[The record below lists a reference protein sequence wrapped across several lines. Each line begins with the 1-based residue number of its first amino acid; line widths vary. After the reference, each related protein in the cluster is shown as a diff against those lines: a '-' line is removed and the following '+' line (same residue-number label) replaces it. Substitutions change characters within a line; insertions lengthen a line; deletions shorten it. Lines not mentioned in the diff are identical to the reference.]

1 MSDLEEDLLD
11 DLDDLGSE
19 GSGDD
24 DDSQDEE
31 GGGFAHGEAGGDG
44 EEGNEGEGMEV
55 ATDSAI
61 AQNLRKLAAANSLDE
76 IAHVRKSSKFSRHM
90 REIAAVAA
98 APEREVVGTLESDRD
113 YQLVVASNAF
123 IQQIDEE
130 LQNIHRYVAE
140 LFSKK
145 FVELETLVT
154 NRLDYIRTVQRIGN
168 ETDMTA
174 INLSDILP
182 SALVMVTSVA
192 GSTSNNKLLS
202 ERDLSECMRACDEAL
217 SLDAD
222 KATILAFVESKMT
235 KIAPNTTHLIGSR
248 VAAQLIGLAG
258 GLDALTRIPACNIQ
272 VIGQEKKHLSGF
284 SNAAA
289 MPHTGILY
297 YADPIQ
303 RCPPFIRRKALKMLA
318 GKVALMARVDSY
330 KNNNTGAD
338 GQRVRK
344 EFDESLDK
352 LLEPHKA
359 RTKKALPIPE
369 EKKRNKRGGKR
380 VRRWKERFAMTELR
394 QQQNR
399 ITVSLNDG
407 EYGDSAMGI
416 TQGQIGSKS
425 SGSLRAPPKKEVH
438 LAKKQKVINAS
449 SGQTNGLSSS
459 LVFTPVQGIE
469 LVNPNAQADKVKEAN
484 KKWFSANSG
493 FLSAVPK

>member
-19 GSGDD
+19 GSGDGSD
-24 DDSQDEE
+24 DEE
-31 GGGFAHGEAGGDG
+31 GGFAAAGGEDSG
-44 EEGNEGEGMEV
+44 EEEEAAAMDVTPESSM
-55 ATDSAI
+55 T
-61 AQNLRKLAAANSLDE
+61 QTLRKLAAANSLEE
-76 IAHVRKSSKFSRHM
+76 IAHVRKSAKFIRHM
-90 REIAAVAA
+90 REIADVAA

-168 ETDMTA
+168 ETDMTT

-192 GSTSNNKLLS
+192 GSTSNNKHLS
-202 ERDLSECMRACDEAL
+202 ERDLSECMRACEEAL

-222 KATILAFVESKMT
+222 KTTILGFVESKMN
-235 KIAPNTTHLIGSR
+235 KIAPNITNLIGSR

-330 KNNNTGAD
+330 KNHNTGAD

-344 EFDESLDK
+344 EFDEAIDK
-352 LLEPHKA
+352 LLEPAKA

-399 ITVSLNDG
+399 INVSLNDG

-416 TQGQIGSKS
+416 TQGLIGSKN
-425 SGSLRAPPKKEVH
+425 SGTLRAPPKKKVR

-469 LVNPNAQADKVKEAN
+469 LVNPNAQSDKVKEAN
-484 KKWFSANSG
+484 KKWFSSNSG